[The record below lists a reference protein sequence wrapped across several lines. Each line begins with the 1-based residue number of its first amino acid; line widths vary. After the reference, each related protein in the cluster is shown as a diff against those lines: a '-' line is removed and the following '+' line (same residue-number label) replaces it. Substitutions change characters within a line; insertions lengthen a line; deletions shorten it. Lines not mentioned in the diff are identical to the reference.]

1 LTRQPKSPSLAT
13 SRGKRLI
20 AQVLVVV
27 VLIAGLVILVVA
39 SGRTGSVTVV
49 DGTGP
54 LGEQF
59 STISLAPG
67 AAVLREVIASP
78 ARDVDVSSSFRIAS
92 VPGEGTAYYAAWQ
105 LRTQHDGSA
114 YRGRVEFLSG
124 GKLRLSV
131 SRVTGG
137 TETNLGR
144 FDLPFTVRRG
154 DTINVEY
161 TANGASGV
169 NLSGRAW
176 LDGKPRP
183 DWQLTV
189 VDDSAE
195 QISVD
200 GPVTFWSYAPN
211 KNTKTM
217 SFEVGNVVGTGQPT
231 VQSDRT
237 PVPDPGARRGAL
249 AVGTASF
256 PVPVGAIFVDGVNGT
271 KAGDGTEA
279 SPFRTVAAAVKGAW
293 SGQTIVI
300 RAGTY
305 HESVTVPPNKSLT
318 VQNYPGEAV
327 WFDGTRAVTAW
338 KKVGKVWVA
347 SGWTARFDRDMGG
360 GQNSRFVDPAHPNA
374 DRPDQVFFDG
384 SALEQ
389 VSDRSSVRP
398 GTFAVDYDAKQLIIG
413 DNPAGRDVRA
423 SDKSQALAVQS
434 PGSTLQ
440 GFGVRGYA
448 TTYAQ
453 RAAVRMQNVSAKVK
467 DLVIVDNA
475 MIGLALSNNDG
486 FIDNVTAERNG
497 LLGIGVNAS
506 YRLVVRDSIATGN
519 NTEGFKAAPVAGGI
533 KITRSRD
540 VTVLNNEV
548 SRNLGSGIW
557 LDESCY
563 DVTIAGNTTTANTQT
578 GIVVE
583 ISEKAVVAD
592 NQAIGNDTGIHII
605 DSGQIRVYNNDI
617 GSNLDF
623 GIKLSQD
630 QRRQADFSVPGH
642 DRRRTTKLGGPDPT
656 MPWLVKDVVIANNA
670 FGSGEPFAIYARDG
684 KTNRSADDMDLTI
697 TGNLFS
703 AFGKGQLMVAWGE
716 SDNRT
721 YSEYK
726 SPRALAA
733 AKGTT
738 WTNAITATRLTIT
751 ELAEAK
757 VAKVSIAVPIPT
769 DVAANSGLV
778 AGSRSIG
785 AP

>member
-1 LTRQPKSPSLAT
+1 
-13 SRGKRLI
+13 
-20 AQVLVVV
+20 VLVVV
-27 VLIAGLVILVVA
+27 VLIAGLVTLVVV
-39 SGRTGSVTVV
+39 SGRNTGVTVV
-49 DGTGP
+49 EGTGP
-54 LGEQF
+54 LGKQY

-67 AAVLREVIASP
+67 SSVLREVIASP
-78 ARDVDVSSSFRIAS
+78 ARDVDVRSSLRIGS
-92 VPGEGTAYYAAWQ
+92 VPGNDASYYAAWQ
-105 LRTQHDGSA
+105 LRTQHDGSS

-131 SRVTGG
+131 SRVAGG
-137 TETNLGR
+137 IETNLGR
-144 FDLPFTVRRG
+144 FDLPFTVRQG
-154 DTINVEY
+154 DTINMEY
-161 TANGASGV
+161 AATGAAGV
-169 NLSGRAW
+169 DLSGRAW
-176 LDGKPRP
+176 LDGKTRP
-183 DWQLTV
+183 DWQLTA
-189 VDDSAE
+189 VDNSAE
-195 QISVD
+195 QISDD

-217 SFEVGNVVGTGQPT
+217 TFEVGNVVGTGQPT

-237 PVPDPGARRGAL
+237 SVPDPGARRGAL

-271 KAGDGTEA
+271 NAGVGTED
-279 SPFRTVAAAVKGAW
+279 SPFRTVASAVKHAW

-305 HESVTVPPNKSLT
+305 HESVTIPPSKSLT

-347 SGWTARFDRDMGG
+347 SGWTAQFNTDMQG
-360 GQNSRFVDPAHPNA
+360 GQNSRFVDPAHPYA
-374 DRPDQVFFDG
+374 DRPDQVFIDG
-384 SALEQ
+384 AALEQ
-389 VSDRSSVRP
+389 VGDRSSVQA
-398 GTFAVDYDAKQLIIG
+398 GTFAVDYAAKQLIIG

-448 TTYAQ
+448 TTYLQ
-453 RAAVRMQNVSAKVK
+453 RGAVRMQNISAKVK
-467 DLVIVDNA
+467 DLVIMDNA

-506 YRLVVRDSIATGN
+506 YRLVVRDSIVTGN
-519 NTEGFKAAPVAGGI
+519 NTEGFKVAPVAGGI

-563 DVTIAGNTTTANTQT
+563 DVTIAGNTTMVNTQS
-578 GIVVE
+578 GILVE
-583 ISEKAVVAD
+583 ISEKAIVAN
-592 NQAIGNDTGIHII
+592 NQAIGNETGIHII
-605 DSGQIRVYNNDI
+605 DSGEIQVYNNDI

-630 QRRQADFSVPGH
+630 QRRQADLSVPGH

-656 MPWLVKDVVIANNA
+656 MPWLVKDVVMANNA

-684 KTNRSADDMDLTI
+684 RTSRSADDMDLTI

-703 AFGKGQLMVAWGE
+703 AFGKAQLMVAWGE
-716 SDNRT
+716 GDNRT
-721 YSEYK
+721 YTAYK
-726 SPRALAA
+726 SPHALAA

-738 WTNAITATRLTIT
+738 WTNALTPTRLTIT
-751 ELAEAK
+751 EMAGAK
-757 VAKVSIAVPIPT
+757 VAKASIAVPIPT
-769 DVAANSGLV
+769 DVASNSGLV